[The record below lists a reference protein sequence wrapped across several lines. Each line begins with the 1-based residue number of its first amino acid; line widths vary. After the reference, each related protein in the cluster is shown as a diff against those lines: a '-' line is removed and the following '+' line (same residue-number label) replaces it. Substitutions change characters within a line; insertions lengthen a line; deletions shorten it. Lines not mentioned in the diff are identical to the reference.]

1 MCTVV
6 VDEVVSVAVTAS
18 DPLVG
23 LYAQQVRILG
33 ERLAGLERDNTRLA
47 ADNDR
52 LREQNTRLRGR
63 LEEARRAGKRQAA
76 PFSRERKKA
85 DPAKP
90 GRKPGADYGAKAR
103 RTPPDPERVDEERD
117 VGLADCCPDCGGQ
130 VVVDEVREQYQ
141 EEVVPARSVMRR
153 YHVAL
158 GHCSG
163 CKRRVRGRDP
173 QQTSDA
179 LGAAGVMLGPVAL
192 ALAAWLHVGLGVPM
206 AKAAKILR
214 ALGGIGV
221 TPGGLHQALHKIAGD
236 AESTY
241 QALLGALRGSAAVA
255 ADETGWRID
264 GGRGWLW
271 VFVGDKVTVFD
282 IADGRGY
289 AQARDI
295 LGADFAGV
303 LERDGW
309 APYRKFEHADHQTC
323 IAHLLRRCHDLIADS
338 VAGQAKVAHELR
350 RILLDA
356 LAVRDQQ
363 VAGQQLAD
371 AVAGLQARIDRFC
384 ARRPTHDPNRRLVA
398 HVAREADH
406 LLTFLTHDGVQ
417 ATNWRAEQAIRP
429 MVCNRKHWGG
439 NKTRRGADT
448 TATLGSVLRTCAQ
461 QGHDPI
467 AVLAQIQRTGQV
479 PQDLDLGPAP

>member
-1 MCTVV
+1 LVV
-6 VDEVVSVAVTAS
+6 AGS

-23 LYAQQVRILG
+23 LYARQVRILG
-33 ERLAGLERDNTRLA
+33 ERLAELERDNARVA

-52 LREQNTRLRGR
+52 LRQENKRLLGR
-63 LEEARRAGKRQAA
+63 LEAARRAGKRQAA
-76 PFSRERKKA
+76 PFSRERKKP

-90 GRKPGADYGAKAR
+90 GRKPGADYGTKAR
-103 RTPPDPERVDEERD
+103 RAPPDPERVDEERD
-117 VGLADCCPDCGGQ
+117 VGLAGCCPDCGGQ

-206 AKAAKILR
+206 AKAAKILGR
-214 ALGGIGV
+214 LCGIGV

-241 QALLGALRGSAAVA
+241 QALLGALRGSTAVA

-264 GGRGWLW
+264 AQRGWLW

-289 AQARDI
+289 AQARDV

-309 APYRKFEHADHQTC
+309 APYRKFEHADHQSC
-323 IAHLLRRCHDLIADS
+323 VAHLLRRCHDLIGDS
-338 VAGQAKVAHELR
+338 VAGQAKVPHELR

-356 LAVRDQQ
+356 LAVRDRQL
-363 VAGQQLAD
+363 GGGQLAD
-371 AVAGLQARIDRFC
+371 AVAALRARIDRFC

-448 TATLGSVLRTCAQ
+448 TATLGSVLRTAAQ
-461 QGHDPI
+461 QGRDPI

-479 PQDLDLGPAP
+479 PQDLDLDVGPSP

>member
-1 MCTVV
+1 MCTTV

-23 LYAQQVRILG
+23 LYAQQVRILS

-52 LREQNTRLRGR
+52 LREENKRLRGR
-63 LEEARRAGKRQAA
+63 LDEARRAGKRQAA

-90 GRKPGADYGAKAR
+90 GRKPGADYGTKAR

-153 YHVAL
+153 YDVAL
-158 GHCSG
+158 GHCRS
-163 CKRRVRGRDP
+163 CQRRVRGRDP
-173 QQTSDA
+173 EQTSDA
-179 LGAAGVMLGPVAL
+179 LGAAGVMLGPRAH

-206 AKAAKILR
+206 AKVAKILA
-214 ALGGIGV
+214 ALGGIDV
-221 TPGGLHQALHKIAGD
+221 TPGGLHSALHKTAGD

-241 QALLGALRGSAAVA
+241 QALLAALRGSNAVA

-264 GGRGWLW
+264 ARRGWLW

-323 IAHLLRRCHDLIADS
+323 IAHLLRRCHDLIGDS

-350 RILLDA
+350 RILCDA
-356 LAVRDQQ
+356 LAVRDRQL
-363 VAGQQLAD
+363 AGQQLTD

-479 PQDLDLGPAP
+479 PQDLDVGPAP